1 MDCIIKWT
9 DAFTCEDAEHI
20 LEEDDYM
27 CATKLDLHSGNVM
40 FRGYE
45 LVITDPWCNVEMD
58 DVPSVC
64 DWAEENL
71 TQYEWN

>member
-1 MDCIIKWT
+1 
-9 DAFTCEDAEHI
+9 
-20 LEEDDYM
+20 M